1 MVEHLLPQP
10 RKMNEKQISEC
21 MYISQITAF
30 HSPALLHQPDEQRF
44 VIFCF
49 LLDCSFSVI
58 AGAPPLAVYWYDA
71 LWWMHAGS
79 FNLQAGFGILRK
91 SRCWSLF
98 VCLTSSINELMCV
111 QLLVKLSLDCVYSE
125 MEGSDTA
132 VQTGNPVISSRCPQ
146 RPKKQVRCDVAW
158 VPVSTPF

>member
-1 MVEHLLPQP
+1 MVEHLLHTATQDEWKTNQRVHVHLPD
-10 RKMNEKQISEC
+10 IC
-21 MYISQITAF
+21 ISQSCTFTSARW
-30 HSPALLHQPDEQRF
+30 AE
-44 VIFCF
+44 VCYFCF

-58 AGAPPLAVYWYDA
+58 AGASPLPVYWYDA
-71 LWWMHAGS
+71 LWMHAGS
-79 FNLQAGFGILRK
+79 FNLQAGFGILQK
-91 SRCWSLF
+91 SRCCSLF

-132 VQTGNPVISSRCPQ
+132 VQTGNPVISSRCPR